1 MAKNFQTQCLLSSNS
16 KTCYNTGF
24 FNRQPNNRPLM
35 KLAVIGVNHK
45 TAPVVLRERLS
56 FGVDMAQAIGSLRA
70 SVETF
75 GVFYGAVIVSTCNR
89 SELYVGLNTADDD
102 ANLYQETEHLK
113 AWLADFKDVALND
126 IDPFLYS
133 YTNERALNHWLRV
146 SAGLDSM
153 ILGEPQ
159 ILGQIKTAVALSK
172 DADGMGKQFD
182 WLTQQIFAA
191 ARHIRRDSKIGEQAV
206 TLGFAT
212 AKLVTQIFDN
222 PPDTTLLMV
231 AAGEMNRLVA
241 HNVAN
246 LGMKRI
252 IIANRTPARAE
263 SLRDELRQMAG
274 NAGRKVE
281 IECVGL
287 DKLDWAVSQA
297 DVVSSCSGSM
307 NVLITKDMV
316 KAAQKIRRHRP
327 LLLVDLAVPR
337 DIEPSVAR
345 LDDVYLYSVD
355 DLQHVIAG
363 NIAERKQAAVEAEIM
378 VSEQTAHIETQ
389 MQLISARKMI
399 AEYRSVAAAHKQ
411 RLLDHAKQRLVKGDD
426 AQTVL
431 DEFAHA
437 LTQTLTHSPSRL
449 IRDTASYAEP
459 MALDRAVGVLK
470 EYRHKKGS

>member
-1 MAKNFQTQCLLSSNS
+1 
-16 KTCYNTGF
+16 
-24 FNRQPNNRPLM
+24 M

-45 TAPVVLRERLS
+45 TAPVVLREQLS
-56 FGVDMAQAIGSLRA
+56 FGVDMAHAIDSLRCA
-70 SVETF
+70 VETL
-75 GVFYGAVIVSTCNR
+75 GVFHGAIIVSTCNR
-89 SELYVGLNTADDD
+89 SELYVGFDSIYDDD
-102 ANLYQETEHLK
+102 ELHQETKHLK
-113 AWLADFKDVALND
+113 TWLATFKNVNLQE
-126 IDPFLYS
+126 IHPFLYT

-172 DADGMGKQFD
+172 DAGGIKKQFD

-212 AKLVTQIFDN
+212 AKLVTQIFDS
-222 PPDTTLLMV
+222 PPKTTLLMV

-241 HNVAN
+241 HNVAS

-252 IIANRTPARAE
+252 IIANRTPARGE
-263 SLRDELRQMAG
+263 ILKDELTQMAHH
-274 NAGRKVE
+274 AGRCVD

-287 DKLDWAVSQA
+287 DKLDWALTQA

-307 NVLITKDMV
+307 NTLISTDMV

-363 NIAERKQAAVEAEIM
+363 NIAERKQAAVEAELM
-378 VSEQTAHIETQ
+378 VSQQTTHIETQ

-399 AEYRSVAAAHKQ
+399 TDYRTVAHNHKQ
-411 RLLDHAKQRLVKGDD
+411 RLLTHAKDRLARGDD
-426 AQTVL
+426 IETVL
-431 DEFAHA
+431 DEFAHT

-449 IRDTASYAEP
+449 IRDTASFAEP
-459 MALDRAVGVLK
+459 AMLDRIVSTLK
-470 EYRHKKGS
+470 TYRHKEKK